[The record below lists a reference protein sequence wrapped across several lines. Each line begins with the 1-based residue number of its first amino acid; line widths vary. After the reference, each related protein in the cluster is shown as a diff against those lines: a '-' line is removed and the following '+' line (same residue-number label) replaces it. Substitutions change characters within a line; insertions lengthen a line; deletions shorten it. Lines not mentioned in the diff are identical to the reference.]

1 MCKCYI
7 DGTCCNGEYN
17 YCVDCV
23 LNPNDNDDN
32 DRMFYD
38 CESDRILTESQ
49 LRSEYE
55 EFKHDIEL
63 SSGATTFE
71 ESLSNALSKDG
82 FLKELFIGG

>member
-7 DGTCCNGEYN
+7 DGTSCNGEYS

-32 DRMFYD
+32 ERMFYD
-38 CESDRILTESQ
+38 FESDRILTESQ

-71 ESLSNALSKDG
+71 ESLQNALSKDG